1 MQHLNVWGSTNTTS
15 TVALTAYVLIA
26 MDKTAGAL
34 TGNDTAMVITDIN
47 LFGIFVRFSKVP
59 LP

>member
-1 MQHLNVWGSTNTTS
+1 M
-15 TVALTAYVLIA
+15 ALTAYVLIA

-34 TGNDTAMVITDIN
+34 TGNDTAMIITDIN

-59 LP
+59 LPCMLMFS